1 MPDWMPP
8 APRPA
13 MALPMM
19 KAIEF
24 GAAPQM
30 AEPTSNKRTAARKVA
45 LTFMKVYIFPNT
57 NMNAQ
62 LVSR

>member
-1 MPDWMPP
+1 MFLFTGEEQARRTTPDWTPP

-13 MALPMM
+13 MARPMM

-30 AEPTSNKRTAARKVA
+30 AEPASNSMTAIRKVV
-45 LTFMKVYIFPNT
+45 LTFEI
-57 NMNAQ
+57 A
-62 LVSR
+62 